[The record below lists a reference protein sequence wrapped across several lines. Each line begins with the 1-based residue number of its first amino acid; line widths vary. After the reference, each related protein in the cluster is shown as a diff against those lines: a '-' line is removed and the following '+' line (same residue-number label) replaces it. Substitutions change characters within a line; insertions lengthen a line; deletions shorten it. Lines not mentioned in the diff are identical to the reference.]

1 MDCRD
6 GPRVVG
12 GAQAL
17 VRSFPVPVLVL
28 VAVSRGQKTGRA
40 KGAEPAP
47 HGRCEWRRGQRTVG
61 RDGRWRVNSG
71 PDGVRAATGCSS
83 ARTRPWAL
91 VGVDG
96 RQACGA
102 GRCWRGLLEVG
113 YYVRRGS
120 GPQLASGQSAS
131 QMSEP
136 KQVALGCGRLGRRA
150 SAGCTAPVERRT
162 PTSAREHGVASAVRC
177 SGVPPALTAGE
188 SDRTQRAASSTPHAA
203 GTSTSTSTSTG
214 GRQARST

>member
-1 MDCRD
+1 M
-6 GPRVVG
+6 VG
-12 GAQAL
+12 EGASTRPKPSSA
-17 VRSFPVPVLVL
+17 SASL
-28 VAVSRGQKTGRA
+28 VAVSRAKKRGRA

-47 HGRCEWRRGQRTVG
+47 HGRCERRRGQRTVG

-102 GRCWRGLLEVG
+102 GRCWRGVLEVG

-162 PTSAREHGVASAVRC
+162 PTAAREHGAASALRC
-177 SGVPPALTAGE
+177 SGLPPARPPQARATDG
-188 SDRTQRAASSTPHAA
+188 QKAASSTQPSRPPAVVRREA
-203 GTSTSTSTSTG
+203 REMRTG
-214 GRQARST
+214 RVGGGP